1 MKIDGRCH
9 CGTITYEAEVDPA
22 GVTVCHCT
30 DCQTLSGSAFRT
42 VVPAAK
48 ADFTLRTG
56 HPKIYVKTAES
67 GAKRAQAF
75 CPDCGTPIYS
85 AAAGD
90 APMLFIR
97 VGTSRQRAQLPPKS
111 QVWFRSALDWV
122 TDLSS
127 VPRSARQES
136 LAPAGRPID

>member
-9 CGTITYEAEVDPA
+9 CGSITYEAEVDPDKVA
-22 GVTVCHCT
+22 ICHCT
-30 DCQTLSGSAFRT
+30 DCQMLSGAAFRT

-48 ADFTLRTG
+48 EEFTLRG
-56 HPKIYVKTAES
+56 QPKVYVKTAES

-85 AAAGD
+85 SAVGD
-90 APMLFIR
+90 APVFFIR
-97 VGTSRQRAQLPPKS
+97 VGTTRQRAQLPPKS

-127 VPRSARQES
+127 VARSARQES
-136 LAPAGRPID
+136 LAPLGRPLE